1 MLSDID
7 IKKPLIGMANKIP
20 LLLLLIICLAGCGP
34 TSVLVKGKYPRPLTH
49 QIPLNV
55 GLVYDED
62 FREHLHIDET
72 GLGVNLTIGPAQTE
86 LFNQVLN
93 GMFSKTE
100 ILQSLDDS
108 QARSVDL
115 VIVPHV
121 EEIQIAIPRDTKL
134 EIFELWIKY
143 NIQVYDSEG
152 NPIADWIMTSY
163 GKSMKQTFSSSK
175 SGINEAAVIALR
187 DTGAQLVT
195 KFPRAPGVR
204 EWLLDRLQ
212 QTETRS

>member
-1 MLSDID
+1 
-7 IKKPLIGMANKIP
+7 MANKIP
-20 LLLLLIICLAGCGP
+20 LLFLLLLFLAGCGP
-34 TSVLVKGKYPRPLTH
+34 TSVLVKGEYPRPVTH
-49 QIPLNV
+49 RIPLNV
-55 GLVYDED
+55 GLVYGED
-62 FREHLHIDET
+62 FREHLYTDKT
-72 GLGVNLTIGPAQTE
+72 GTGINLKIGPSQTE
-86 LFNQVLN
+86 LFNQVLG
-93 GMFSKTE
+93 GMFNKTE
-100 ILQSLDDS
+100 LLQSLDDS
-108 QARSVDL
+108 QASSVDL

-121 EEIQIAIPRDTKL
+121 EEIQIAIPRETKL

-204 EWLLDRLQ
+204 EWLLNRLQ
-212 QTETRS
+212 QMEPG